1 MCIGRYLYES
11 CMKPVCHVGTQVRPA
26 SSVPVRPHTIG
37 CGFGR
42 LTHHLLWFTVNCRA
56 DSYVI
61 AKRIPNSTATITTAA
76 FKSEA
81 RPENSLM
88 SA

>member
-1 MCIGRYLYES
+1 MYVPCAGLHA
-11 CMKPVCHVGTQVRPA
+11 CA
-26 SSVPVRPHTIG
+26 STYTMG
-37 CGFGR
+37 CGFRR
-42 LTHHLLWFTVNCRA
+42 LTHDLLWFRLLRGAQN
-56 DSYVI
+56 SYVI

-76 FKSEA
+76 FSSEA